1 MRKKKQ
7 TWGRKAESGAAL
19 LIAIFALLL
28 ISVVAIALV
37 VSSGTDAALG
47 GNYRTSTGAYFAGV
61 AGLEEARGRLL
72 WKNPDY
78 LNKTNAYPTLLAPNG
93 LPTWGL
99 TQVLYIRNPAGGETV
114 DPLSANPADY
124 PDTEYATEFTWGLG
138 GANVQWATSVSGVT
152 GALPGPS
159 YKWVRITAAT
169 EKSLNMDVNGDGNLD
184 PLTPLYYNSAHVNPS
199 NATLP
204 LPSLVSA
211 AEPLNFFPPPAL
223 TQALEVTALAVLP
236 SGARRVVQYVVAP
249 VVIYPG
255 VTGTDFLAALTIA
268 GPGSTYQFSGTPNY
282 KIDGRDECSATTPQA
297 SVESIGYTDPAFYQ
311 APNFAGATHTQLSP
325 GSNYPG
331 YPLTPSGP
339 PPPTYTPATP
349 SISNVPSVLQQSWQ
363 NPAALE
369 AVMQNIT
376 NSADVVLAGPST
388 GSDIS
393 TRVPTM
399 SNSNP
404 MTIVVNGDLNMTGLT
419 NPGFGLLL
427 VTGTLTSDPR
437 VMWNGIVLVV
447 GQGNFAYNAG
457 ITGSGGFKGAILV
470 AKTRDN
476 SGNVLGGTQLGAASF
491 TSTGTGSNSGIQY
504 NSCVARS
511 AQGPL
516 SYKVLS
522 FREIPLAN

>member
-1 MRKKKQ
+1 MRKKRQ
-7 TWGRKAESGAAL
+7 NWGRKAESGVAL

-78 LNKTNAYPTLLAPNG
+78 LNKTNAFPTLLAPNG

-99 TQVLYIRNPAGGETV
+99 TQVLYITNPSGGETV
-114 DPLSANPADY
+114 NPLSANPADY

-138 GANVQWATSVSGVT
+138 GANVQTVGSVSGAT
-152 GALPGPS
+152 GPLPGPS

-169 EKSLNMDVNGDGNLD
+169 EKSLNMDVNGDGTLD
-184 PLTPLYYNSAHVNPS
+184 PATVLSYNPAHVNPS
-199 NATLP
+199 NATQP
-204 LPSLVSA
+204 LPSLVSGT
-211 AEPLNFFPPPAL
+211 EFPQPPNFFPPPAGA
-223 TQALEVTALAVLP
+223 QALEITALAVLP
-236 SGARRVVQYVVAP
+236 SGSRRLVQYVVAP
-249 VVIYPG
+249 VVISPG
-255 VTGTDFLAALTIA
+255 VTGTDFPAALTIA
-268 GPGSTYQFSGTPNY
+268 GPGSTYQFSGTPAY
-282 KIDGRDECSATTPQA
+282 KIDGRDACSSTTPQA
-297 SVESIGYTDPAFYQ
+297 SVEAIGYTDPAFY
-311 APNFAGATHTQLSP
+311 GATYPQVLP
-325 GSNYPG
+325 GKSNYPG
-331 YPLTPSGP
+331 YPLVPSGP
-339 PPPTYTPATP
+339 PPPTYMPTTP
-349 SISNVPSVLQQSWQ
+349 SISNAPSVLQQSWQ

-376 NSADVVLAGPST
+376 NSADVVLT
-388 GSDIS
+388 GSMTGADIS
-393 TRVPTM
+393 SHAPTM

-404 MTIVVNGDLNMTGLT
+404 MTIVVNGDLNLSGLT

-427 VTGTLTSDPR
+427 VTGRLTSDPR
-437 VMWNGIVLVV
+437 VTWNGIVLVI
-447 GQGNFAYNAG
+447 GQGNFSYSAG
-457 ITGSGGFKGAILV
+457 ITGSGGFQGAILV

-491 TSTGTGSNSGIQY
+491 TSTGTGTNQGIQY

-516 SYKVLS
+516 AYKVLS
-522 FREIPLAN
+522 FREIALAN